1 MYWGGGHMA
10 DRSAPGAPYRWLG
23 LENGATTPFYIVP
36 FDKDGLCSGPLT
48 AQGLVDC
55 AADGTITDVFL
66 FSHGWNN
73 DWAAAIRRYDDFIE
87 GFSALRAR
95 YPVGRQFRPLL
106 AGIFWPSTALVA
118 PWEHG
123 PEFAG
128 GAGRDHDA
136 GAAEQAE
143 LDEVAA
149 VVPEGQR
156 ARFYALAQR
165 ADGLGADEAA
175 EFAALVAAAFAGDD
189 ELRSASSVAPDEVL
203 GVWRATPATA
213 PRPVGDDFGFA
224 ADDAPDPQAAGR
236 LRALDPRSLIRLA
249 TVLRMKDRAGRVG
262 ARGVADLLSS
272 VLAATSARVH
282 LVGHSYGAKVVLSA
296 LVATPDARPVDSVL
310 LLQPAVSYLCFTADV
325 DGTGRPGGYRPAL
338 SRAGQPI
345 MTTFS
350 RNDVPLTKFF
360 QWAARRASDL
370 GEVQIAGVP
379 SRYAAL
385 GGFGPGAVDGQ
396 TVQVLARLPAE
407 PYPAVPAGIR
417 VVAVESSEFIKGH
430 GDISNEATHWMLLN
444 QVLQG
449 G

>member
-1 MYWGGGHMA
+1 MA
-10 DRSAPGAPYRWLG
+10 ARRASGAPYRLLG
-23 LENGATTPFYIVP
+23 LENGGTAPFYVVP
-36 FDKDGLCSGPLT
+36 FDKDGFCSGPLT
-48 AQGLVDC
+48 ADHLVDDV
-55 AADGTITDVFL
+55 AGATITDIFL

-73 DWAAAIRRYDDFIE
+73 DWAAAVRRYDDFIE

-95 YPVGRQFRPLL
+95 YPVGREFRPAL

-118 PWEHG
+118 PWERG

-128 GAGRDHDA
+128 GAESAHDT
-136 GAAEQAE
+136 GAAERAE

-156 ARFYALAQR
+156 ERFYALAQR
-165 ADGLGADEAA
+165 TGDLGENEAA
-175 EFAALVAAAFAGDD
+175 EFAALVVAAFSGSD
-189 ELRSASSVAPDEVL
+189 ELRTAQSVPPAEVL
-203 GVWRATPATA
+203 SVWRAIPPVA

-224 ADDAPDPQAAGR
+224 ADDSAGPQAAGAV
-236 LRALDPRSLIRLA
+236 RALDPRSLIRLA

-272 VLAATSARVH
+272 VLAATDARVH

-296 LVATPDARPVDSVL
+296 LVATPLARTVDSVL
-310 LLQPAVSYLCFTADV
+310 LLQPAMSYLCFAADV
-325 DGTGRPGGYRPAL
+325 DGTGHPGGYRAAL

-385 GGFGPGAVDGQ
+385 GGFGPGGIDGEA
-396 TVQVLARLPAE
+396 VQVLARPPAQ
-407 PYPAVPAGIR
+407 PYAAASAGIR
-417 VVAVESSEFIKGH
+417 VVAVESSEFISGH
-430 GDISNEATHWMLLN
+430 GDISNDATHWMLLS
-444 QVLQG
+444 QVCRAG
-449 G
+449 